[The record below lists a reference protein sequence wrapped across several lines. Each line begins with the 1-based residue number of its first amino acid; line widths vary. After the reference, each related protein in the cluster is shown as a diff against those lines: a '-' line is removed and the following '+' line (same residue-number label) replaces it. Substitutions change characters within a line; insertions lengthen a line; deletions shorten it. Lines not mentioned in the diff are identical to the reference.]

1 MDLNPA
7 PPDVF
12 QGPDVNVLAG
22 AVFCVFVYVEAILGA
37 QGERHDGVGVV
48 GEVVRLDLK
57 IRHMVYLFLLRDCIT
72 RRSVS
77 DPHPHGSALILVS
90 WIRIQE
96 GKNDLQE

>member
-22 AVFCVFVYVEAILGA
+22 AVLCVLVDVEAVLGA
-37 QGERHDGVGVV
+37 QAKRHDGVGVV
-48 GEVVRLDLK
+48 SKVVGLDLK
-57 IRHMVYLFLLRDCIT
+57 IRHMVYLFLLGDCIT
-72 RRSVS
+72 TSRVS
-77 DPHPHGSALILVS
+77 DPDPHGSALILVS